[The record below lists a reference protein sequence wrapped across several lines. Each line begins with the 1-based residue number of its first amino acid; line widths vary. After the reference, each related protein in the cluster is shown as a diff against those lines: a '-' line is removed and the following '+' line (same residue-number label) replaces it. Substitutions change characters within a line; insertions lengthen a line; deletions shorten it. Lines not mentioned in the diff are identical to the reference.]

1 MKKILLA
8 ILLLFFLTNKSH
20 ALSLNEAINI
30 FYKKNNQLKSE
41 KMKLKETKASTAG
54 TVLSVLPDIRYG
66 KTISQN
72 SVLTLTN
79 NSLVDLGARNL
90 EKETFSISGDLSVA
104 RLIGAPAKSIS
115 ILDAQKILF
124 RINEQNL
131 LLNAIE
137 TYLSVIRDEEILKTA
152 NENVMILEKYAN
164 LVKRRFDF
172 GEVTKTDVEQSKARL
187 SDAKS
192 TKIQAEGRL
201 KVSKAN
207 FIQIFR
213 IESKSLFFPKEF
225 PIIPSTFEE
234 FEKLT
239 KKNNLNLKY
248 SDLNRTISK
257 EDLVI
262 TTSAVLPFFSYSRT
276 KVENDDNLLF
286 QNIRKQEAT
295 EFSVTVPLVPRGG
308 GEYGRVIQ
316 SKYAVNRAIY
326 DYKNAKYE
334 LDSKI
339 TATWEDLQ
347 TTNANMIST
356 RDTLAFNKSA
366 LESVKKEAQ
375 YGSRT
380 TLDVLN
386 AELEYFNANVNLIRM
401 QHADLLSYYKILA
414 LMGSLDKNVFIN
426 KK

>member
-1 MKKILLA
+1 MNRVEA
-8 ILLLFFLTNKSH
+8 M
-20 ALSLNEAINI
+20 SLNEAINI

-41 KMKLKETKASTAG
+41 KMKVKESKASTAG
-54 TVLSVLPDIRYG
+54 ALLSVLPDIRYG
-66 KTISQN
+66 KTLYQSA
-72 SVLTLTN
+72 SFTLMDGLTK
-79 NSLVDLGARNL
+79 DLGKIN
-90 EKETFSISGDLSVA
+90 KDKDTFSITGTLSAGGTIMTPVK
-104 RLIGAPAKSIS
+104 GNTMME
-115 ILDAQKILF
+115 AQKISF

-137 TYLSVIRDEEILKTA
+137 AYLSVIRDEEILKTSA
-152 NENVMILEKYAN
+152 DNVDILRKYAN

-187 SDAKS
+187 SGAES
-192 TKIQAEGRL
+192 TKIQAGGRL

-207 FIQIFR
+207 FIQIFGVEPR
-213 IESKSLFFPKEF
+213 NLFFPKEL
-225 PIIPSTFEE
+225 PKIPDVFEE
-234 FEKLT
+234 FGKLA

-248 SDLNRTISK
+248 SNMNQRLSK
-257 EDLVI
+257 EDLAI
-262 TTSAVLPFFSYSRT
+262 NTSAVLPYFSYSRT
-276 KVENDDNLLF
+276 KVRNDDNLLF
-286 QNIRKQEAT
+286 QNIKKQESN
-295 EFSVTVPLVPRGG
+295 ELSINIPLVPRGG
-308 GEYGRVIQ
+308 AEYSRIFQ

-347 TTNANMIST
+347 TTNANIISSKDVVT
-356 RDTLAFNKSA
+356 YNKSA
-366 LESVKKEAQ
+366 LESVRKEAQ
-375 YGSRT
+375 FGSRT

-386 AELEYFNANVNLIRM
+386 AELEYFNANVNLIKM

-414 LMGSLDKNVFIN
+414 IIGSLDKNIFN

>member
-295 EFSVTVPLVPRGG
+295 EFSVTVPLVP
-308 GEYGRVIQ
+308 
-316 SKYAVNRAIY
+316 S
-326 DYKNAKYE
+326 YKNAKYE

-414 LMGSLDKNVFIN
+414 IMGSLDKNVFIN